1 MDMDK
6 RAVVLI
12 GCHSGNEGKSVLAKD
27 FLNNDVDAL
36 LVYYNTDEVESHIGL
51 RDARKFNCY
60 YASTCSM
67 KYDVTEDHLKRSIY
81 DADCE
86 VESIFDIKGKMKDYT
101 ETRIYVRDL
110 VGKDELLRNKLTD
123 LDWKYTGVTRDEV
136 KAELNRFRRM
146 REYIRVSKADNISR
160 KYNSFVLLGNS
171 GLEESFESGLMNAKE
186 VLEALNVKDVRLEYI
201 TTERVADKDS
211 EIYRSVQE
219 DLKNIKTGC
228 KFDKLEV
235 KIITNS
241 KGLWR

>member
-1 MDMDK
+1 MDK

-27 FLNNDVDAL
+27 FLNNDADAL
-36 LVYYNTDEVESHIGL
+36 LIYYNTDEVESHRGL

-67 KYDVTEDHLKRSIY
+67 KYDVTEDHLKRCIY

-101 ETRIYVRDL
+101 DTRIYVSDL
-110 VGKDELLRNKLTD
+110 VGKDELLRTKLTD

-201 TTERVADKDS
+201 TTEHVADKDS
-211 EIYRSVQE
+211 EVYKSVQE

-241 KGLWR
+241 KGR